1 MNFFGQRLPILA
13 CLLLMSALAS
23 TSTSASAQ
31 FRQPSAQLTTTVV
44 EEIFRAGDTAT
55 LKLEVQLP
63 EDIHVQSDKPR
74 DPYVIPT
81 LLTLALPEGLTMGG
95 ITYPESTDFQLVGW
109 EEPLLVF
116 EHEFTIE
123 VLLNLDVSLPTGEIV
138 IPGSF
143 LYQACDDQVCFAPAT
158 EAYEFAVTIIQLS
171 EKTGLPSNLLAKD
184 SLTVFDSSSIEV
196 GELSSG
202 DS

>member
-1 MNFFGQRLPILA
+1 
-13 CLLLMSALAS
+13 
-23 TSTSASAQ
+23 
-31 FRQPSAQLTTTVV
+31 V

-158 EAYEFAVTIIQLS
+158 EAIEWSIQTESPTTTPL
-171 EKTGLPSNLLAKD
+171 
-184 SLTVFDSSSIEV
+184 
-196 GELSSG
+196 
-202 DS
+202 

>member
-1 MNFFGQRLPILA
+1 
-13 CLLLMSALAS
+13 
-23 TSTSASAQ
+23 
-31 FRQPSAQLTTTVV
+31 V

-81 LLTLALPEGLTMGG
+81 LLTLALPDGLTMGG

-158 EAYEFAVTIIQLS
+158 EAIEWSIQTESPTTTPL
-171 EKTGLPSNLLAKD
+171 
-184 SLTVFDSSSIEV
+184 
-196 GELSSG
+196 
-202 DS
+202 

>member
-1 MNFFGQRLPILA
+1 MLA
-13 CLLLMSALAS
+13 CLLLMSVLAS

-81 LLTLALPEGLTMGG
+81 LLTLALTDGLTMGG

-158 EAYEFAVTIIQLS
+158 EAIEW
-171 EKTGLPSNLLAKD
+171 
-184 SLTVFDSSSIEV
+184 SIRTESPTTTP
-196 GELSSG
+196 L
-202 DS
+202 

>member
-1 MNFFGQRLPILA
+1 MNFFGQRLPMLA
-13 CLLLMSALAS
+13 CLLLMSVLAS

-81 LLTLALPEGLTMGG
+81 LLTLALPDGLTMGG

-109 EEPLLVF
+109 EAPLLVF

-123 VLLNLDVSLPTGEIV
+123 VLLNLAVSLPTGEIV

-158 EAYEFAVTIIQLS
+158 EAIEWSIQTESPTTTPL
-171 EKTGLPSNLLAKD
+171 
-184 SLTVFDSSSIEV
+184 
-196 GELSSG
+196 
-202 DS
+202 

>member
-1 MNFFGQRLPILA
+1 M
-13 CLLLMSALAS
+13 
-23 TSTSASAQ
+23 
-31 FRQPSAQLTTTVV
+31 

-158 EAYEFAVTIIQLS
+158 EAIEWSIQTESPTTTPL
-171 EKTGLPSNLLAKD
+171 
-184 SLTVFDSSSIEV
+184 
-196 GELSSG
+196 
-202 DS
+202 

>member
-1 MNFFGQRLPILA
+1 
-13 CLLLMSALAS
+13 MSVLAS

-81 LLTLALPEGLTMGG
+81 LLTLALPDGLTMGG

-158 EAYEFAVTIIQLS
+158 EAIEWSIQTESPTTTPL
-171 EKTGLPSNLLAKD
+171 
-184 SLTVFDSSSIEV
+184 
-196 GELSSG
+196 
-202 DS
+202 

>member
-1 MNFFGQRLPILA
+1 MNFFGQRLPMLA
-13 CLLLMSALAS
+13 CLLLMSVLAS

-31 FRQPSAQLTTTVV
+31 FRQPSAQLTTTFV

-95 ITYPESTDFQLVGW
+95 IL
-109 EEPLLVF
+109 
-116 EHEFTIE
+116 
-123 VLLNLDVSLPTGEIV
+123 SLIH
-138 IPGSF
+138 I
-143 LYQACDDQVCFAPAT
+143 
-158 EAYEFAVTIIQLS
+158 
-171 EKTGLPSNLLAKD
+171 
-184 SLTVFDSSSIEV
+184 
-196 GELSSG
+196 
-202 DS
+202 

>member
-1 MNFFGQRLPILA
+1 MNFFGQRLPMLA
-13 CLLLMSALAS
+13 CLLFMSALAS

-31 FRQPSAQLTTTVV
+31 CRQPSAQLTTTVV

-95 ITYPESTDFQLVGW
+95 ITYPESTEFQLVGW

-123 VLLNLDVSLPTGEIV
+123 VLLNLDVSLPTGVIV

-158 EAYEFAVTIIQLS
+158 EAIEWSIQTESPTTTPL
-171 EKTGLPSNLLAKD
+171 
-184 SLTVFDSSSIEV
+184 
-196 GELSSG
+196 
-202 DS
+202 

>member
-1 MNFFGQRLPILA
+1 
-13 CLLLMSALAS
+13 
-23 TSTSASAQ
+23 
-31 FRQPSAQLTTTVV
+31 LTTTVV

-158 EAYEFAVTIIQLS
+158 EAIEWSIQTESPTTTPL
-171 EKTGLPSNLLAKD
+171 
-184 SLTVFDSSSIEV
+184 
-196 GELSSG
+196 
-202 DS
+202 

>member
-13 CLLLMSALAS
+13 CLLIMSALAS

-81 LLTLALPEGLTMGG
+81 LLTLALPEGLTMGR

-158 EAYEFAVTIIQLS
+158 EAIEWSIQTESPTTTPL
-171 EKTGLPSNLLAKD
+171 
-184 SLTVFDSSSIEV
+184 
-196 GELSSG
+196 
-202 DS
+202 

>member
-1 MNFFGQRLPILA
+1 
-13 CLLLMSALAS
+13 
-23 TSTSASAQ
+23 
-31 FRQPSAQLTTTVV
+31 V

-81 LLTLALPEGLTMGG
+81 LLTLALPDGLTMGG

-158 EAYEFAVTIIQLS
+158 EAIEWSIQTESPITTPL
-171 EKTGLPSNLLAKD
+171 
-184 SLTVFDSSSIEV
+184 
-196 GELSSG
+196 
-202 DS
+202 